1 MPSVNK
7 NEASGAG
14 GGCPLRRALD
24 GRDPTPHEP
33 WPARPREKPAVES
46 PPYLAQR
53 RRTWRYDVGRAR
65 NGGPKSRSRV
75 SARGAGQ
82 TNIRTFR
89 RPPRAWAGRQASPHR
104 PQASG
109 RGGVQGP
116 TPVGEARA
124 SKARRPFKHRPGV
137 QQKHGAAGSLK
148 APEGASTARV
158 GPPLPRRER
167 AALLAE
173 RDGGAQARRPSEP
186 ATGARPGPDS
196 ATAAGPRSPGRDRR
210 PRGAA
215 LAWANRPDRS
225 PTDRPRS
232 SAPRRFRVASKRCSN
247 S

>member
-1 MPSVNK
+1 MQGEDTRYAVPWKGATRRLTSRGRLGHAKARGRESPVSRAP
-7 NEASGAG
+7 ASNLAI
-14 GGCPLRRALD
+14 R
-24 GRDPTPHEP
+24 H
-33 WPARPREKPAVES
+33 RPRSE
-46 PPYLAQR
+46 QR
-53 RRTWRYDVGRAR
+53 PRG
-65 NGGPKSRSRV
+65 RSRV

-89 RPPRAWAGRQASPHR
+89 RPPWARAGRQASPHR
-104 PQASG
+104 PQASHQAG
-109 RGGVQGP
+109 AGLKNPSPSG
-116 TPVGEARA
+116 
-124 SKARRPFKHRPGV
+124 RPGL
-137 QQKHGAAGSLK
+137 QRPEDPSSTAPGFTRDPGAVGSLE
-148 APEGASTARV
+148 APEGASTARA

-186 ATGARPGPDS
+186 ATGARPGPEP

-215 LAWANRPDRS
+215 LAWASRPDRS

-232 SAPRRFRVASKRCSN
+232 PAPRRFRVASKRCSN